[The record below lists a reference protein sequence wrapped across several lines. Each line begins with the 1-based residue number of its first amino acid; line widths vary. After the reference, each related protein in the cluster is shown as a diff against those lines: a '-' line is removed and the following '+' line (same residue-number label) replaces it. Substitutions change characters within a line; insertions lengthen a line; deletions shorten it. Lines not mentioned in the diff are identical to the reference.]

1 MSNLVDQVGA
11 AMKATKLDGARW
23 DLNYLRELA
32 RAAIKTVRAQDLAN
46 TEPAPTD
53 QQTSEHSEKLHDPP
67 SRPGVWALF

>member
-1 MSNLVDQVGA
+1 MSKLVDQVVE
-11 AMKATKLDGARW
+11 AMKATELDCASW
-23 DLNYLRELA
+23 DPDCLRELA

-67 SRPGVWALF
+67 SRSGVWALF